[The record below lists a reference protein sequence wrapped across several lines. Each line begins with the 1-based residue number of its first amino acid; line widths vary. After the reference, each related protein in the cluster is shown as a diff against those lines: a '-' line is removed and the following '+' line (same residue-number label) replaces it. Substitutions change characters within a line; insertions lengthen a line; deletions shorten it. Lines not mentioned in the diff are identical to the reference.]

1 MKKNIPIMQ
10 VFVAVFAMAYPWGKI
25 SADTVINSD
34 TTQEGGNLTVDTPVL
49 IVSDETSS
57 PTLTLT
63 DGAQGQWSGSPI
75 IGNLNGETGNLVVS
89 AGSSLVTTGANQL
102 LGTYGLG
109 NVFSGSAYLGL
120 NSGAVGTAVIT
131 GGNSIWE
138 ITQNLFVGVSGSGTV
153 NIEDGGAV
161 SAGHLTLGHFAGAT
175 GTLTL
180 SGPDASASISTNETT
195 NETTVVGRDG
205 TGTVTIQD
213 GAAFSTG
220 HAILGQRSGSSG
232 SVTITGTDS
241 VWNVGGLSVGVLG
254 TGSLT
259 VENGGLLNAETLRAS
274 LSGLSGDGN
283 ITTRGLVFDH
293 DSTVTL
299 TGTQTT
305 LSFGSGGTLSLDLD
319 GSTGTLGVGYRGN
332 GTLLIQGGAEITSG
346 RGEIGTL
353 AGSNG
358 NLTISGEN
366 TSWTINNGSPRTV
379 NMMVVGQGGTGTLR
393 VETGALLHNES
404 GYIGFFNGSSGSAT
418 VTGAD
423 SVWTNTRDLYVG
435 FLGDGNLAVEAGGV
449 VSVGRTL
456 FTSLNHL
463 DGNGEINTK
472 GLVVDNYD
480 LEFNSERGPSQ
491 TISFGSD
498 SEDLGSL
505 HLTMDGTGGLGAGYR
520 SQGSLTIQDGL
531 TIQSSAGWLGY
542 RDGSEGVALV
552 SGAGTKWEIGG
563 SLFVGH
569 FGQGE
574 LTIENG
580 AVVQNT
586 FANIGDKGGTG
597 VVVVSGAGSE
607 WNNTQVRIVD
617 GSVTVQGGALVTS
630 TSVSSDP
637 AGSISITGSNSAW
650 NTTGD
655 FRAGQNFM
663 VEDGANVSVGGA
675 IFATLSEITGNGTIS
690 AQGIVLDG
698 TLNLSDTASLQ
709 QTLSFGTGGSLEID
723 IDGTAALGAG
733 FRGAGEVTISNG
745 VEVVST
751 GGFIGVQDGSNGV
764 VNVLGAGTTWTNQ
777 TNLYIGGSPFVDG
790 LPGSSSG
797 GGSLNIENGSAVHV
811 SALTRL
817 YSGGSINVLSGST
830 FSTSNLDIQQG
841 EFNLSHG
848 TVIVENQISGN
859 LTIGELGLL
868 TGSPTL
874 SGNLINQG
882 TLSPGNSPGI
892 VLISGDYTHESTATL
907 MMEIGG
913 VIPGTD
919 HDQLSVGGTFAIN
932 GGTLQIAQWNDF
944 MPSLGDTF
952 TLFTF
957 TNLTGSFDAIDAF
970 ALSGSQQWDFTNLYT
985 EGTVTVIPEP
995 ATIIL
1000 FSLVGLSASVP
1011 PLFRRLRRRKGRG

>member
-10 VFVAVFAMAYPWGKI
+10 VFVAVFALAYPWGKI
-25 SADTVINSD
+25 AADTVINID

-49 IVSDETSS
+49 IVSDANSD

-63 DGAQGQWSGSPI
+63 DGAQGQWSGSSI
-75 IGNLNGETGNLVVS
+75 IGNLNGETGNLAVS
-89 AGSSLVTTGANQL
+89 AGSSLVTTGSNQF
-102 LGTYGLG
+102 LGTYGGL

-120 NSGAVGTAVIT
+120 NTGAVGTAAIT
-131 GGNSIWE
+131 GENSIWNVNR
-138 ITQNLFVGVSGSGTV
+138 NLYIGYSGNGTV
-153 NIEDGGAV
+153 NVENGGAV

-195 NETTVVGRDG
+195 VVGRDG
-205 TGTVTIQD
+205 TGTVTIQN
-213 GAAFSTG
+213 GATFSTG
-220 HAILGQRSGSSG
+220 NAGLGSSG
-232 SVTITGTDS
+232 SVHITGTDS
-241 VWNVGGLSVGVLG
+241 VWNVGDLTVGELG

-259 VENGGLLNAETLRAS
+259 VENDGLLNAGTLRAS
-274 LSGLSGDGN
+274 FSDLSGNGN
-283 ITTRGLVFDH
+283 ITARGLVFDH
-293 DSTVTL
+293 SSTVTL
-299 TGTQTT
+299 TGTQTN
-305 LSFGSGGTLSLDLD
+305 LSFGSGGNLALDLD
-319 GSTGTLGVGYRGN
+319 GSTGTLGVGYRGS
-332 GTLLIQGGAEITSG
+332 GTLRIEEGAQITSG
-346 RGEIGTL
+346 WGQIGTL

-366 TSWTINNGSPRTV
+366 TSWTINNGSPSFV

-393 VETGALLHNES
+393 VEAGASLHNES
-404 GYIGFFNGSSGSAT
+404 GYIGFDNGSSGSAT
-418 VTGAD
+418 VTGTD

-435 FLGDGNLAVEAGGV
+435 FRGAGDLTVEAGGLV
-449 VSVGRTL
+449 HVDRTL

-463 DGNGEINTK
+463 YGNGVINTK
-472 GLVVDNYD
+472 GLVVDNYH
-480 LEFNSERGPSQ
+480 LEFNSVRGPSQ

-498 SEDLGSL
+498 PGDLGSL

-531 TIQSSAGWLGY
+531 TIQSSVGWLGY
-542 RDGSEGVALV
+542 WDGSEGVALV
-552 SGAGTKWEIGG
+552 SGNDSRWEIGG
-563 SLFVGH
+563 SLFVG
-569 FGQGE
+569 FSGRGE
-574 LTIENG
+574 LKIENG

-586 FANIGDKGGTG
+586 FANIGDMGGTG
-597 VVVVSGAGSE
+597 EVVVSGAGSQ
-607 WNNTQVRIVD
+607 WNNTQVRIEV
-617 GSVTVQGGALVTS
+617 GSVTVQNGAFVTS
-630 TSVSSDP
+630 DSVIIDP
-637 AGSISITGSNSAW
+637 AGSLLITGDNSEW
-650 NTTGD
+650 NNTGD
-655 FRAGQNFM
+655 FRAGQNFT
-663 VEDGANVSVGGA
+663 VGDGANVSVGGA
-675 IFATLSEITGNGTIS
+675 IFATLPEITGDGTIS
-690 AQGIVLDG
+690 AKGIVLDG

-709 QTLSFGTGGSLEID
+709 QTLSFGTGGSLQID

-751 GGFIGVQDGSNGV
+751 GGVIGVQDGSSGV
-764 VNVLGAGTTWTNQ
+764 MNVSGAGTTWTNQ
-777 TNLYIGGSPFVDG
+777 ASLSIGGTNSA
-790 LPGSSSG
+790 SSQG
-797 GGSLNIENGSAVHV
+797 ILNIENGSAVHV
-811 SALTRL
+811 EALTRL
-817 YSGGSINVLSGST
+817 YSGGTLNVLSGST

-848 TVIVENQISGN
+848 TVTVGNHISGN

-874 SGNLINQG
+874 SGNLINEG
-882 TLSPGNSPGI
+882 TLSPGNSPGMI
-892 VLISGDYTHESTATL
+892 SISGNYTHGSTASL

-913 VIPGTD
+913 LIPGTD

-944 MPSLGDTF
+944 MPSLDDTF

-957 TNLTGSFDAIDAF
+957 TNLTGSFNTIDAF
-970 ALSGSQQWDFTNLYT
+970 ALSGSQQWDFTDLYT

-1000 FSLVGLSASVP
+1000 FSLVGLSACIT
-1011 PLFRRLRRRKGRG
+1011 PLFRRLRRRKRRG